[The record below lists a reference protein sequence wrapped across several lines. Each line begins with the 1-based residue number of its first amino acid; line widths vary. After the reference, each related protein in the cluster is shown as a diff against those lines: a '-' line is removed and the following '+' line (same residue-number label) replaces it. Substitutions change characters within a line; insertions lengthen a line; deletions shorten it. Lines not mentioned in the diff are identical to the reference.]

1 MSRLSIRAQIMA
13 LGGAFTALLLI
24 TVAVTIVFF
33 MQIVG
38 DVEQGAQNQRQGQLA
53 GDLSEGLDHAL
64 LATLMID
71 RQAEGAWEDFAA
83 ELAGVLE
90 KRSQVNEVFADADPE
105 TREAIEGIFTAA
117 EQLSAEVPD
126 LQSTLSFQLARDLRD
141 RIIPLLEECIAAADV
156 VRARVNAV
164 SQSALQTAA
173 DSLRS
178 NQLVLM
184 AITGAMLVLALG
196 MSFLFGRIL
205 SRPIKAIVG
214 YVERMSENDF
224 DFELPEEERQD
235 EIGRIAR
242 RLEDLR
248 ERLAATET
256 KSATERHENDRRVA
270 LFTRLGEAMN
280 ALKNGSVDETIP
292 PGEWNDLG
300 ESYVRLC
307 KDFNGLAAA
316 LNRLVTSVRNS
327 VTTVETNATD
337 LADMSMKMSKRAEVQ
352 AATLEESAA
361 ALEELSESVRSAARR
376 AQEADEKVIEGR
388 RRAERGGEV
397 MARAMNAMS
406 SITKSSEQISQII
419 GVIDDIAFQTNLLA
433 LNAGVEAA
441 RAGESGKGFSVVASE
456 VRSLAQRASESAK
469 EIKDLVSTSSRQ
481 VEDGE
486 RLVEETSA
494 TLQHIVQS
502 VTEVSD
508 LVSDIASSAKEQ
520 ASAVQEITVGVG
532 ELDKVTQQNAALV
545 GETSSASQELSN
557 EASHVSRILVEFL
570 GGEDAAV
577 PMADPLGADFAA
589 NSDWADGDDQGAAGS
604 WDREVAEASEA
615 VQAKSVSQ
623 DNHARSPERA
633 SEKRAAAGGGASQE
647 AIWKDF

>member
-1 MSRLSIRAQIMA
+1 IEAMDPFSLNRELRDVLMPMMNRHLATLNELQPRYTAAVDEALSATSTNLDVQMR
-13 LGGAFTALLLI
+13 LLLI
-24 TVAVTIVFF
+24 ASAVGLTASL
-33 MQIVG
+33 G
-38 DVEQGAQNQRQGQLA
+38 LA
-53 GDLSEGLDHAL
+53 F
-64 LATLMID
+64 I
-71 RQAEGAWEDFAA
+71 
-83 ELAGVLE
+83 
-90 KRSQVNEVFADADPE
+90 
-105 TREAIEGIFTAA
+105 
-117 EQLSAEVPD
+117 
-126 LQSTLSFQLARDLRD
+126 
-141 RIIPLLEECIAAADV
+141 
-156 VRARVNAV
+156 
-164 SQSALQTAA
+164 
-173 DSLRS
+173 
-178 NQLVLM
+178 
-184 AITGAMLVLALG
+184 
-196 MSFLFGRIL
+196 FGRVL
-205 SRPIKAIVG
+205 SRPIEAIVG
-214 YVERMSENDF
+214 YVERIANEEY
-224 DFELPEEERQD
+224 DFEMLAADRQD

-242 RLEDLR
+242 RLDDLR
-248 ERLAATET
+248 GRLVAADE
-256 KSATERHENDRRVA
+256 KNATERRENDRRVA
-270 LFTRLGEAMN
+270 LFARMGEAMN
-280 ALKNGSVDETIP
+280 ALKNGSVDETIAAT
-292 PGEWNDLG
+292 EWNDLG

-307 KDFNGLAAA
+307 EDFNGLAAA

-327 VTTVETNATD
+327 VTTVETNAND

-361 ALEELSESVRSAARR
+361 ALEELSESVRSAAQR
-376 AQEADEKVIEGR
+376 AQEADEKVLEGR

-397 MARAMNAMS
+397 MGRAMTAMS
-406 SITKSSEQISQII
+406 SITKSSEQITQII

-570 GGEDAAV
+570 GGENSAV
-577 PMADPLGADFAA
+577 PMADPLGEDFAEDSEWA
-589 NSDWADGDDQGAAGS
+589 SKSDEAPRGSWEREVETAAKAEQAKPAAPKPDARAAETAVPAPAKRVASGGAGDDS
-604 WDREVAEASEA
+604 
-615 VQAKSVSQ
+615 
-623 DNHARSPERA
+623 
-633 SEKRAAAGGGASQE
+633 
-647 AIWKDF
+647 IWKDF